1 MKDGFDSQYDD
12 GVDIA
17 LPKLTTAQEA
27 APGDRAQGEFVAL
40 LDAHGGA
47 VLATLR
53 RLCGNAHEA
62 DDLFQET
69 AIRVWRNFDKRPW
82 LRSPRAWL
90 ITIAYRAFL
99 DSRRRSRQ
107 VSSEPELEVIDHRL
121 TSAEKRAEDAE
132 LQAKVET
139 CIQDLPSE
147 LQQVIALHY
156 QGGLTIRQTAA
167 AMETSVATAKNRLHA
182 ALKRLREALR

>member
-1 MKDGFDSQYDD
+1 MKPVFNPLYDD

-27 APGDRAQGEFVAL
+27 SPSDPAHGAFVAL
-40 LDAHGGA
+40 VDEHGAA

-69 AIRVWRNFDKRPW
+69 AVRVWRNFDKRPW

-90 ITIAYRAFL
+90 ITIAYRVFL
-99 DSRRRSRQ
+99 DSRRRRRRES
-107 VSSEPELEVIDHRL
+107 PESILEVADHRHI
-121 TSAEKRAEDAE
+121 SAEE
-132 LQAKVET
+132 LAQRTELLSQVER
-139 CIQDLPSE
+139 CLGELPHD
-147 LQQVIALHY
+147 LQQVMALHY
-156 QGGLTIRQTAA
+156 QGGLSIRQTAA
-167 AMETSVATAKNRLHA
+167 AMETSIATTKNRLHA
-182 ALKRLREALR
+182 ALKQLRGVLR

>member
-1 MKDGFDSQYDD
+1 MKARFNPLYDD

-17 LPKLTTAQEA
+17 LPKPTIAQDA
-27 APGDRAQGEFVAL
+27 TPGDRAHGEFVAL
-40 LDAHGGA
+40 VDAHGGA

-69 AIRVWRNFDKRPW
+69 AVRVWRNFDKRPW

-99 DSRRRSRQ
+99 DSRRRGGREST
-107 VSSEPELEVIDHRL
+107 ELIPDVIDHRHE
-121 TSAEKRAEDAE
+121 SAEE
-132 LQAKVET
+132 LAQRNDMRSQIDRCLSE
-139 CIQDLPSE
+139 LPLE
-147 LQQVIALHY
+147 LQQVMALHY
-156 QGGLTIRQTAA
+156 QGGLSIRQTAT
-167 AMETSVATAKNRLHA
+167 AMGASVATTKNRLHA
-182 ALKRLREALR
+182 ALVQLRGSLK